1 MAISAFK
8 RYELKFL
15 LTRNQYKELL
25 PDIAK
30 YMQPDLYC
38 QDNAYYGIYNIYYD
52 TPDNAIILASLAKP
66 YHKEKFRMR
75 CYDSP
80 ARPDSIVF
88 LELKKK
94 TANIVHKRRAT
105 MTLAQAN
112 AFIDEGIRPPYKSY
126 MNEQVLHEI
135 SYFLSCNEVHPTT
148 YIGYKRKAFFGK
160 DNSDFRITF
169 DYDIFSR
176 REALR
181 LDQSCYGDALLPND
195 TLLMEVK
202 ITGAVPIWLADRFS
216 DLQIYKT
223 SFSKYGT
230 DYVRRQSLC

>member
-1 MAISAFK
+1 MAITAFK
-8 RYELKFL
+8 RYELKFV
-15 LTRNQYKELL
+15 LTKIQYRALL

-38 QDNAYYGIYNIYYD
+38 QDNAFYGIYNIYYD

-80 ARPDSIVF
+80 ARPDSTVF

-94 TANIVHKRRAT
+94 TASIVHKRRAT

-112 AFIDEGIRPPYKSY
+112 DFIEKGVMPPHKSY
-126 MNEQVLHEI
+126 MNEQVMHEI
-135 SYFLSCNEVHPTT
+135 SYFLACNEVHPAS

-160 DNSDFRITF
+160 GDPDFRITF
-169 DYDIFSR
+169 DYDIFTR
-176 REALR
+176 RECLG
-181 LDQSCYGDALLPND
+181 LDQPCYGEALLPDD

-202 ITGAVPIWLADRFS
+202 ITGAVPLWLADRFS
-216 DLQIYKT
+216 ELQIYKT

-230 DYVRRQSLC
+230 EYVRRQSLC